1 MMCMLNAIFNK
12 LPASFLHNGQVDPE
26 ICMEMQGNKKSQNKF
41 EREQSWRTHT
51 IWSQHLLQSNRNQHC
66 MVPSVSS
73 DTQSVE

>member
-41 EREQSWRTHT
+41 EREQS
-51 IWSQHLLQSNRNQHC
+51 
-66 MVPSVSS
+66 
-73 DTQSVE
+73 